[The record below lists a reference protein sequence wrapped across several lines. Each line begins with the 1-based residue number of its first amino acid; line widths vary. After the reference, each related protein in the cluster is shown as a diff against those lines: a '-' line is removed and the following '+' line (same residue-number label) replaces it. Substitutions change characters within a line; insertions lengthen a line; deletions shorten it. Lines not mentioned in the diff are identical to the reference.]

1 MFARLLWELPL
12 VQKVCPLSIQRKKK
26 RKRRRR
32 MRLKGVCSFILPQSK
47 YDALK
52 LLWSIFSSKGGWW
65 QKSQEER
72 PTRLLWENTTIPGG
86 EHNEGWLLIC
96 ITAHCKLGS
105 FPTGSDRDPWLL
117 PPYGAVNLWHVFS
130 KVTMEQEREQR
141 LWEAK
146 HRRDCQLLSMFCWPQ
161 VSHLALLYFLENVGW
176 PSIQQEN
183 ETCLM
188 IT

>member
-12 VQKVCPLSIQRKKK
+12 VQKVSPLSIQRKKK
-26 RKRRRR
+26 RKRRRK
-32 MRLKGVCSFILPQSK
+32 MRLKGVCSFILSQTK
-47 YDALK
+47 YDALM

-72 PTRLLWENTTIPGG
+72 PARLLWENTTIPAG

-96 ITAHCKLGS
+96 ITAPCKLGS

-130 KVTMEQEREQR
+130 KVTMEQGERTETVRSQAQER
-141 LWEAK
+141 LPTAV
-146 HRRDCQLLSMFCWPQ
+146 HVLLATGQSPGPTLLLLLLSH
-161 VSHLALLYFLENVGW
+161 VSRVRLCVT
-176 PSIQQEN
+176 P
-183 ETCLM
+183 
-188 IT
+188 